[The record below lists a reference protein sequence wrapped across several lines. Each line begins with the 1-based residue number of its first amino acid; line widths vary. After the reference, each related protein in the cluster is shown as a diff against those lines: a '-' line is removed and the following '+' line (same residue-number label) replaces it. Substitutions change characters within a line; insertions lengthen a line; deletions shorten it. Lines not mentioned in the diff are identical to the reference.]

1 MLFMKLMKD
10 GGPVMWIIL
19 VLDIIAL
26 AVVLQKTF
34 QFHREEINVREL
46 LRGLF
51 NVLKRDGFIEAI
63 SLCDNTPGPVARML
77 SAAIAAKQQGDEDI
91 RSAVDD
97 AAFNE
102 IPRLERGVKLLGTI
116 GFILPLIGFFGTV
129 VGMLQ
134 AFEVVKASEFLSASA
149 VSGAVTSALL
159 TSAAGLAGAI
169 PCYVAYN
176 YLVSRINT
184 ITLDME
190 RAAIEIVS
198 FFERSVRSGDLKNID

>member
-1 MLFMKLMKD
+1 MKLMKD

>member
-1 MLFMKLMKD
+1 MQMMKD

-19 VLDIIAL
+19 VLDVIAL
-26 AVVLQKTF
+26 AIFLMKTY
-34 QFHREEINVREL
+34 QFHHEEINVREL

-51 NVLKRDGFIEAI
+51 NVLKREGFIEAV

-77 SAAIAAKQQGDEDI
+77 SAAIAARQQGDEDI

-102 IPRLERGVKLLGTI
+102 IPRLERGMKCLGTI
-116 GFILPLIGFFGTV
+116 GFILPLMGFFGTV
-129 VGMLQ
+129 VGMLD
-134 AFEVVKASEFLSASA
+134 AFKEVGGKVLSSS
-149 VSGAVTSALL
+149 VFSGAVSQALL

-169 PCYVAYN
+169 LSYVAYN
-176 YLVSRINT
+176 YLVSRIDT

-190 RAAIEIVS
+190 RAAIEITS
-198 FFERSVRSGDLKNID
+198 FFERSRRGDKSEN

>member
-1 MLFMKLMKD
+1 MLFLKLMKE
-10 GGPVMWIIL
+10 GGPIMWVIL

-26 AVVLQKTF
+26 ATVLQKTF

-46 LRGLF
+46 LHGLF
-51 NVLKRDGFIEAI
+51 NVLKREGFIEAV

-91 RSAVDD
+91 RSAIDD

-116 GFILPLIGFFGTV
+116 GFILPLVGFFGTV

-149 VSGAVTSALL
+149 VSGAVTCALL

-176 YLVSRINT
+176 YLVSRIDI

-190 RAAIEIVS
+190 RAAIEITG
-198 FFERSVRSGDLKNID
+198 FFERSDRGSSSEN

>member
-1 MLFMKLMKD
+1 MMFFELMKK

-19 VLDIIAL
+19 FCSLLSLFIFLLKV
-26 AVVLQKTF
+26 F
-34 QFHREEINVREL
+34 QFHREEVGVREL

-51 NVLKRDGFIEAI
+51 NVLKREGFIEAV

-77 SAAIAAKQQGDEDI
+77 GAAIAARQQGDEDI

-97 AAFNE
+97 AAFTE
-102 IPRLERGVKLLGTI
+102 IPRLERGMKLLGTI
-116 GFILPLIGFFGTV
+116 GFILPLVGFFGTV
-129 VGMLQ
+129 LGMLQ
-134 AFEVVKASEFLSASA
+134 AFEVVRASEFLSASA
-149 VSGAVTSALL
+149 VSGSVTSALL

-176 YLVSRINT
+176 YLVSRIDT

-190 RAAIEIVS
+190 KAAIEIIS
-198 FFERSVRSGDLKNID
+198 FFDRTDRQKKENE

>member
-1 MLFMKLMKD
+1 MKLMKD

-19 VLDIIAL
+19 FLDIIAL
-26 AVVLQKTF
+26 ALVLQKTF

-51 NVLKRDGFIEAI
+51 NVLKREGFIEAI

-77 SAAIAAKQQGDEDI
+77 SAAIAARQQGDEDI

-102 IPRLERGVKLLGTI
+102 IPRLERGVKFLGTI

-169 PCYVAYN
+169 PCYIAYN
-176 YLVSRINT
+176 YLVSRIDT

-190 RAAIEIVS
+190 RAAIEIIG
-198 FFERSVRSGDLKNID
+198 FFERSGKKIN

>member
-1 MLFMKLMKD
+1 MLFMKLMKE

-26 AVVLQKTF
+26 AVVLKKTF

-46 LRGLF
+46 LRGIF
-51 NVLKRDGFIEAI
+51 NVLRRQGFIEAV

-102 IPRLERGVKLLGTI
+102 IPRLERGMKLLGTI
-116 GFILPLIGFFGTV
+116 GFILPLTGFFGTV

-134 AFEVVKASEFLSASA
+134 AFEVVRASEFLSASS
-149 VSGAVTSALL
+149 VSGAVTAALL

-176 YLVSRINT
+176 YLLSRIDT

-190 RAAIEIVS
+190 RAAIEITA
-198 FFERSVRSGDLKNID
+198 FFERGARQENSGN

>member
-26 AVVLQKTF
+26 AVVLKKTF

-51 NVLKRDGFIEAI
+51 NVLKRQGFIEAV

-77 SAAIAAKQQGDEDI
+77 GAAIAAKQQGDEDI

-97 AAFNE
+97 AALTE
-102 IPRLERGVKLLGTI
+102 IPRLERGMKLLGTI

-134 AFEVVKASEFLSASA
+134 AFEVVRASEFLSASA
-149 VSGAVTSALL
+149 VSGSVTGALL

-176 YLVSRINT
+176 YLLARIDT

-190 RAAIEIVS
+190 RAAGEIIS
-198 FFERSVRSGDLKNID
+198 FFDRIDRQEKENE

>member
-1 MLFMKLMKD
+1 MNFMKLMHD
-10 GGPVMWIIL
+10 GGPVMWLIL

-26 AVVLQKTF
+26 AIVLKKTF

-51 NVLKRDGFIEAI
+51 NVLQRDGFVEAI

-77 SAAIAAKQQGDEDI
+77 GAAIAAKHRGDDDI
-91 RSAVDD
+91 RNAIDD

-102 IPRLERGVKLLGTI
+102 IPRLERGVKLLGTV
-116 GFILPLIGFFGTV
+116 GFILPLLGFFGTV
-129 VGMLQ
+129 IGMLKTFQ
-134 AFEVVKASEFLSASA
+134 VVGTVEVLSASS
-149 VSGAVTSALL
+149 VSGTITSALL

-176 YLVSRINT
+176 YLVSRIDT
-184 ITLDME
+184 ITLEMD
-190 RAAIEIVS
+190 RAALEIVS
-198 FFERSVRSGDLKNID
+198 FFERKRGKNSAQ

>member
-19 VLDIIAL
+19 ALDVIAL
-26 AVVLQKTF
+26 AVVLKKTL
-34 QFHREEINVREL
+34 QFHREEISVREL
-46 LRGLF
+46 LRGIF
-51 NVLKRDGFIEAI
+51 NVLRRHGFIEAV

-91 RSAVDD
+91 RSAIDD

-102 IPRLERGVKLLGTI
+102 IPRLERGMKLLGTI
-116 GFILPLIGFFGTV
+116 GFILPLVGFLGTV

-134 AFEVVKASEFLSASA
+134 AFEVVRASEFLSASA
-149 VSGAVTSALL
+149 VSGAVTSALI

-176 YLVSRINT
+176 YLLSRIDT
-184 ITLDME
+184 ITLEMD
-190 RAAIEIVS
+190 RAAIEIIS
-198 FFERSVRSGDLKNID
+198 FFERENRKEETED